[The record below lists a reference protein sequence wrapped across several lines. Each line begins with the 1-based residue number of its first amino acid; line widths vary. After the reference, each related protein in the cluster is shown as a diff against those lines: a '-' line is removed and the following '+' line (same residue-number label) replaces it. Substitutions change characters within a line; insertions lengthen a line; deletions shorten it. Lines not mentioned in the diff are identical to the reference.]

1 MVDAR
6 KPRSGR
12 RAGRQAGRRAV
23 AQAKLGLRDLRIE
36 LTLLNHRVGS
46 RLALRDID
54 LDCLD
59 VIVRNGPLSP
69 TALARRTG
77 VHAATLTGV
86 LTRLE
91 AGGWI
96 VRERVENDR
105 RAVLVRGVP
114 DRMREILRV
123 YDGMNTAMDEVCAE
137 YDDDELA
144 VIADFLARTS
154 AAGRA
159 ATEALAE
166 APAESPAG
174 SKERPPEDGVE

>member
-1 MVDAR
+1 MKTVETR
-6 KPRSGR
+6 R
-12 RAGRQAGRRAV
+12 RAVTDASKRRSSRRAV
-23 AQAKLGLRDLRIE
+23 AQAKAGLRDLRIE
-36 LTLLNHRVGS
+36 LTLLNHRVGT

-91 AGGWI
+91 AGGWV

-105 RAVLVRGVP
+105 RAVMVRGVP
-114 DRMREILRV
+114 ERTREILRV

-137 YDDDELA
+137 YSDDELA
-144 VIADFLARTS
+144 LIADFLQRTS
-154 AAGRA
+154 AAGRG
-159 ATEALAE
+159 ATEALSGPAGNAAE
-166 APAESPAG
+166 AET
-174 SKERPPEDGVE
+174 E